1 MFGKR
6 NRSDLS
12 NRPASLAEVDYPGDP
27 VESKAVKGSASA
39 AARAASSPAGL
50 DGPRRNIESRT
61 SGIRRSED
69 SGSRGETF
77 AVDAAEGRTLVVGHG
92 ICLSGEIKTCDKL
105 VVEGQVNADL
115 NDGQELEISETGLF
129 KGAASVKNALISGH
143 FDGELTVHGC
153 LYLQATGR
161 IDGVL
166 TYAEVEI
173 ERGGKICGEMT
184 LLKQSSPKESS
195 REESRPAAV
204 ETLELPKERPA
215 SEPAAALALEGDG
228 GTQGLAP
235 PPDFAP
241 RPRAT
246 AS

>member
-27 VESKAVKGSASA
+27 VEAKAARSSASA
-39 AARAASSPAGL
+39 TAWAASSQAGL

-92 ICLSGEIKTCDKL
+92 ICLAGEIKTCDKL

-115 NDGQELEISETGLF
+115 NDGQDLEVSETGLF
-129 KGAASVKNALISGH
+129 KGAASVQNARISGR
-143 FDGELTVHGC
+143 FEGELTVHGC
-153 LYLQATGR
+153 LYLRATGR

-166 TYAEVEI
+166 NYAEVEI

-184 LLKQSSPKESS
+184 LLNESS
-195 REESRPAAV
+195 REDSPRAAV
-204 ETLELPKERPA
+204 ETFKLPEERPA